1 MVYLPHSQHFSAL
14 VYLPWV
20 NLHKC
25 YSVVQ
30 KLYWFWWHSITWDQS
45 DYHGEQWSV
54 CSSSTMESH
63 KETALI
69 HRCVRVYWGDL
80 VMLVVT
86 ANINCNYCLLFAHAI
101 KLLIKTVCECILNYS
116 STLLICWLAFM
127 HSGWWETLIVV
138 DFCTH
143 VFLFTSR
150 LCPVIWVCFHELT
163 NAIFSPAT
171 WAISAAFLVP
181 PWPL

>member
-1 MVYLPHSQHFSAL
+1 MLCKSFIGSDDAVSPGISLIIRESS
-14 VYLPWV
+14 
-20 NLHKC
+20 
-25 YSVVQ
+25 
-30 KLYWFWWHSITWDQS
+30 DQS
-45 DYHGEQWSV
+45 ATAPWSQAEI
-54 CSSSTMESH
+54 TQRDRLKPQEH
-63 KETALI
+63 
-69 HRCVRVYWGDL
+69 CVRVYWGDL

-86 ANINCNYCLLFAHAI
+86 ANINCNYGLLFAHAI
-101 KLLIKTVCECILNYS
+101 KLIIKTVCECILNYS

-138 DFCTH
+138 DFCSH